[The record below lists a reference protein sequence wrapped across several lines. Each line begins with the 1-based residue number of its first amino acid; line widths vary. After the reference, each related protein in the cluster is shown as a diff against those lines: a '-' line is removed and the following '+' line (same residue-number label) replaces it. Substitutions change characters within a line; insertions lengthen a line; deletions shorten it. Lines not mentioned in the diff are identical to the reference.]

1 MGLLS
6 VPMKKPSEVDF
17 AKPLKTLVQSNYR
30 NLEPDQLNVINEA
43 IAELNTLRNTA
54 VWKVFDKQESGLEV
68 NYRYY
73 DQLSALESKI
83 PVQELQVP
91 FKWKDAFDKGSIFGG
106 RISLTLTSIAYE
118 RTCVLF
124 NLAALQSAVASS
136 QSTDTDEGLKQA
148 AKLFQQSASI
158 FTFLKTL
165 ALATIQGEPTPD
177 LSQDSLTALGNLMLA
192 QAQEMFVIKAIK
204 DSMKDLVVAKLC
216 AQCEEL
222 YSEALRSMQRDGVR
236 ALWDKEWIPQVAG
249 RQAAM
254 HALTMLYHSKVSKA
268 NKAFGEE
275 ISRLQKAVELFK
287 TAQSRSSNPT
297 LFQEYANRAQK
308 SLAEAKKDNDF
319 IYNEIIPDVNNLPSP
334 GKAQLA
340 KVLPLAPPL
349 SEEFHDLFGALVPV
363 AVNQALA
370 ACEGRKSEMV
380 NGEIMRLREATSA
393 LNGLLSSLNLPAIV
407 EVTASGDSLPPSLQE
422 KASAV
427 REKGGIAQ
435 LKELIERLPELF
447 TRNKEILDEAFRM
460 MDEERDSDNQLRA
473 QFKDRWTRTSSD
485 KLAATFRANG
495 EKYRTIINN
504 ATAAEKVIR
513 EKFATHKHGL
523 ELLSMTADQLAKEIP
538 SAGAGSNS
546 QASNSS
552 AAQTL
557 RALMESVETMK
568 AERECIESELK
579 GLTIDLKDRFLSA
592 LSTEGVIN
600 EPAISL
606 SEIGKVIGPLQEQVG
621 ETLARQQV
629 LSTEVREAHERFV
642 SESGVSTDQ
651 RDRTLSELAAAYDV
665 FTELQGYLQE
675 GETFYNGL
683 TEILLVY
690 QSKISDYCF
699 ARKTEKEELMKD
711 LTHES
716 SRQASV
722 APTPVIPTHHTSTTA
737 SNEPASTSASA
748 PASAAPPASA
758 AGGTAPAPYPQQM
771 QGIPMAAA
779 YGGNMAAMGGFT
791 GYVPPPM
798 PQGFNPYGTL
808 PYPSAYTGFP
818 PATMVPPAY
827 YGTYPGAYGAQHHQQ
842 QQQQQPQPGAPGA
855 PPNQMGW

>member
-6 VPMKKPSEVDF
+6 VPMKKPSEVDL
-17 AKPLKTLVQSNYR
+17 AKPLKTLIQSNYR
-30 NLEPDQLNVINEA
+30 NLEAQQMNAISEA
-43 IAELNTLRNTA
+43 ISELNQLRNTA
-54 VWKVFDKQESGLEV
+54 VWKVFDKQESGLEL

-73 DQLSALESKI
+73 DQLCALESKI
-83 PVQELQVP
+83 PAQELQVP

-106 RISLTLTSIAYE
+106 RMSLTLTSIGYE

-124 NLAALQSAVASS
+124 NLAALQSAVASN
-136 QSTDTDEGLKQA
+136 QSVDNDEGLKQA

-158 FTFLKTL
+158 FSYLKTL
-165 ALATIQGEPTPD
+165 ASAMIQGEPTPD
-177 LSQDSLTALGNLMLA
+177 LSQDSLTALGNLMIA
-192 QAQEMFVIKAIK
+192 QAQEMFVIKAIR
-204 DSMKDLVVAKLC
+204 DNMKDLVVAKLC

-222 YSEALRSMQRDGVR
+222 YSEALRSMQRDSLR

-254 HALTMLYHSKVSKA
+254 HALTMLYHSQVSKA

-308 SLAEAKKDNDF
+308 SLADAKKDNDF
-319 IYNEIIPDVNNLPSP
+319 IYNEIIPDVNNLPGP

-340 KVLPLAPPL
+340 KILPLTTPL
-349 SEEFHDLFGALVPV
+349 SEDFRDLFTALVPV

-370 ACEGRKSEMV
+370 ACDGRKSEMV
-380 NGEIMRLREATSA
+380 NGEIMRLREATTA

-407 EVTASGDSLPPSLQE
+407 EVTATGDSLPPSLQE
-422 KASAV
+422 KATAV
-427 REKGGIAQ
+427 REKGGIQQ
-435 LKELIERLPELF
+435 LTDLIERLPELF

-460 MDEERDSDNQLRA
+460 LDEERDSDNQLRA
-473 QFKDRWTRTSSD
+473 QFKDRWTRTPSD
-485 KLAATFRANG
+485 KLAGTFRVNG

-504 ATAAEKVIR
+504 ATSADKVIR
-513 EKFATHKHGL
+513 EKFATHKRGL
-523 ELLSMTADQLAKEIP
+523 ELLSMTADQLTKEIP

-552 AAQTL
+552 AAQAL
-557 RALMESVETMK
+557 RSLMESVDTMK

-579 GLTIDLKDRFLSA
+579 SLTIDLKERFLSA
-592 LSTEGVIN
+592 LATEGVIN
-600 EPAISL
+600 EAAISL

-629 LSTEVREAHERFV
+629 LTTEIREAHERFV
-642 SESGVSTDQ
+642 SQSGVSTDQ

-683 TEILLVY
+683 TEILLVF

-716 SRQASV
+716 SRQAPV
-722 APTPVIPTHHTSTTA
+722 AMTPVIPTHHTSTTA
-737 SNEPASTSASA
+737 SSSSVDSAAAASTASA
-748 PASAAPPASA
+748 PTSTSSAPAA
-758 AGGTAPAPYPQQM
+758 APYPQQV
-771 QGIPMAAA
+771 QGIPVAAG
-779 YGGNMAAMGGFT
+779 YGGNMGAMPGFT

-818 PATMVPPAY
+818 PATMIPPAY
-827 YGTYPGAYGAQHHQQ
+827 YGTYPGAYGAQHQQ
-842 QQQQQPQPGAPGA
+842 HPQGGAPGA
-855 PPNQMGW
+855 PNPNHPPMGW

>member
-1 MGLLS
+1 MELLS
-6 VPMKKPSEVDF
+6 VPLKKPSEVDV
-17 AKPLKTLVQSNYR
+17 AKPLKTLIQSNYQ
-30 NLEPDQLNVINEA
+30 NLEADKLNAINEA
-43 IAELNTLRNTA
+43 ISELNTLRNAA
-54 VWKVFDKQESGLEV
+54 VWKVFDKQESGLEL

-73 DQLSALESKI
+73 DQLCALEAKI

-106 RISLTLTSIAYE
+106 RISLTLTSLGYE

-124 NLAALQSAVASS
+124 NIAALQSCVAAG
-136 QSTDTDEGLKQA
+136 QSVDNDEGLKQA
-148 AKLFQQSASI
+148 TKLFQQSAGI
-158 FTFLKTL
+158 FSYLKTL
-165 ALATIQGEPTPD
+165 ASATIQGEPTPD

-204 DSMKDLVVAKLC
+204 DNMKELVVAKLC

-222 YSEALRSMQRDGVR
+222 YSEALRSMQRDSVR
-236 ALWDKEWIPQVAG
+236 ALWEKEWIPQVAG

-254 HALTMLYHSKVSKA
+254 HALTMLYHSLVSKG

-275 ISRLQKAVELFK
+275 ISRLQKAVELFR
-287 TAQSRSSNPT
+287 TAQSRASKPT
-297 LFQEYANRAQK
+297 LFQEYANRAARN
-308 SLAEAKKDNDF
+308 LAEAKKDNDF
-319 IYNEIIPDVNNLPSP
+319 IYNEIIPDVNSLPGP

-340 KVLPLAPPL
+340 KVLPVPAHL
-349 SEEFHDLFGALVPV
+349 SEGSRDLFTALVPV

-370 ACEGRKSEMV
+370 ACEGRKSELV
-380 NGEIMRLREATSA
+380 NGEIMRLREATTA

-422 KASAV
+422 KATAV
-427 REKGGIAQ
+427 REKGGISQ
-435 LKELIERLPELF
+435 LKDLIERLPELF

-460 MDEERDSDNQLRA
+460 LDEERDSDNQLRA
-473 QFKDRWTRTSSD
+473 QFKDRWTRTPSD
-485 KLAATFRANG
+485 KLAGTFRANG
-495 EKYRTIINN
+495 DKYRTIINN
-504 ATAAEKVIR
+504 ATAADKLIR
-513 EKFATHKHGL
+513 EKFATHRHGL

-538 SAGAGSNS
+538 SAGAGASS

-552 AAQTL
+552 AAQRL
-557 RALMESVETMK
+557 RSLLESVDTIK

-579 GLTIDLKDRFLSA
+579 SLTVDLKDRFLST

-621 ETLARQQV
+621 ETLARQQT
-629 LSTEVREAHERFV
+629 LSADIREAHEKFV
-642 SESGVSTDQ
+642 AESGVSTDQ
-651 RDRTLSELAAAYDV
+651 RDNMLTKLAAAYDV

-683 TEILLVY
+683 TEILLVF
-690 QSKISDYCF
+690 QSKISDFCF

-716 SRQASV
+716 SRQAPV
-722 APTPVIPTHHTSTTA
+722 AVTPVIPTHHTSTTA
-737 SNEPASTSASA
+737 SAEPTASASA
-748 PASAAPPASA
+748 PSA
-758 AGGTAPAPYPQQM
+758 GPAPYPQQM
-771 QGIPMAAA
+771 QNIPAMGA
-779 YGGNMAAMGGFT
+779 YGGGVAPSAGFT

-798 PQGFNPYGTL
+798 PQGFNPYATL
-808 PYPSAYTGFP
+808 PYPTAFTGFP
-818 PATMVPPAY
+818 SATPMMPQAY
-827 YGTYPGAYGAQHHQQ
+827 YGTYPGAYGGQHQQ
-842 QQQQQPQPGAPGA
+842 QQPGAPGA
-855 PPNQMGW
+855 PNPNNPMGW

>member
-1 MGLLS
+1 MELLS
-6 VPMKKPSEVDF
+6 VPLKKPAEVDV
-17 AKPLKTLVQSNYR
+17 AKPLKTLIQSNYQ
-30 NLEPDQLNVINEA
+30 NLEAEKLNAINEA
-43 IAELNTLRNTA
+43 ISELNTQRNTA
-54 VWKVFDKQESGLEV
+54 VWKVFDKLESGLEL

-73 DQLSALESKI
+73 DQLCALESKI

-106 RISLTLTSIAYE
+106 RISLTLTSLGYE

-124 NLAALQSAVASS
+124 NIAALQSCVASS
-136 QSTDTDEGLKQA
+136 QSVDNDEGLKQA
-148 AKLFQQSASI
+148 AKLFQQSAGI
-158 FTFLKTL
+158 FSFLKTL
-165 ALATIQGEPTPD
+165 ASATIQGEPTPD

-204 DSMKDLVVAKLC
+204 DNMKDLVVAKLC

-222 YSEALRSMQRDGVR
+222 YSEALRSMQRDSVR
-236 ALWDKEWIPQVAG
+236 ALWDKEWIPQIAG

-254 HALTMLYHSKVSKA
+254 HALTMLYHSLVSKA

-275 ISRLQKAVELFK
+275 ISRLQKAVELFR
-287 TAQSRSSNPT
+287 TAQSRASKPT
-297 LFQEYANRAQK
+297 LFQEYANRAAK
-308 SLAEAKKDNDF
+308 NLAEAKKDNDF
-319 IYNEIIPDVNNLPSP
+319 IYNEIIPDVNNLPGP

-340 KVLPLAPPL
+340 KVLPVPAHL
-349 SEEFHDLFGALVPV
+349 SEGFRDIFMALVPV

-380 NGEIMRLREATSA
+380 NGEIMRLREATTA
-393 LNGLLSSLNLPAIV
+393 MNGLLSSLNLPAIV

-422 KASAV
+422 KATAV
-427 REKGGIAQ
+427 REQGGIVQ
-435 LKELIERLPELF
+435 LKDLIERLPELF

-460 MDEERDSDNQLRA
+460 LDEERDSDNQLRA

-485 KLAATFRANG
+485 KLSGTFRGNG
-495 EKYRTIINN
+495 DKYRIIINN
-504 ATAAEKVIR
+504 ATAADKVIR
-513 EKFATHKHGL
+513 EKFATHRRGL

-538 SAGAGSNS
+538 SAGSSVSSS

-552 AAQTL
+552 AGQRL
-557 RALMESVETMK
+557 RSLMESVETLK

-579 GLTIDLKDRFLSA
+579 SLTIDLKERFLSA

-600 EPAISL
+600 EPALSL

-621 ETLARQQV
+621 ETLARQQT
-629 LSTEVREAHERFV
+629 LAADIREAHEKFV
-642 SESGVSTDQ
+642 SESGLSTDK
-651 RDRTLSELAAAYDV
+651 RDKAMSELAAAYDV

-683 TEILLVY
+683 TEILLVF

-716 SRQASV
+716 SRQAPV
-722 APTPVIPTHHTSTTA
+722 AVTPVIPTHHTSTSA
-737 SNEPASTSASA
+737 PVSGASA
-748 PASAAPPASA
+748 PSSSGSFGG
-758 AGGTAPAPYPQQM
+758 AGPTPYPQQV
-771 QGIPMAAA
+771 QGMPMAAGA
-779 YGGNMAAMGGFT
+779 YGGGVAPSAGFT

-798 PQGFNPYGTL
+798 PQGFNPYATL
-808 PYPSAYTGFP
+808 PYPAAFTGFP
-818 PATMVPPAY
+818 PAAGMLPQAY
-827 YGTYPGAYGAQHHQQ
+827 YGTYPGAYGAQQHQQ
-842 QQQQQPQPGAPGA
+842 QQPGAPGA
-855 PPNQMGW
+855 PNPNNPMGW

>member
-6 VPMKKPSEVDF
+6 VPLKKPSEVDL

-30 NLEPDQLNVINEA
+30 NLAPEQLNVINDA
-43 IAELNTLRNTA
+43 ISELNQLRNTA
-54 VWKVFDKQESGLEV
+54 VWKVFDKQESGLEL

-73 DQLSALESKI
+73 DQLTALESKI

-106 RISLTLTSIAYE
+106 RISLTLTSIGYE

-124 NLAALQSAVASS
+124 NLAALQSAVASN
-136 QSTDTDEGLKQA
+136 QSVDNDEGLKQA

-165 ALATIQGEPTPD
+165 ASATIQGEPTPD

-204 DSMKDLVVAKLC
+204 DNMKDLVVAKLC

-222 YSEALRSMQRDGVR
+222 YSETLRSMQRDSVR
-236 ALWDKEWIPQVAG
+236 PLWDKEWIPQVAG

-254 HALTMLYHSKVSKA
+254 HALTMLYHSKVSQA

-297 LFQEYANRAQK
+297 LFQEYAQRAQK
-308 SLAEAKKDNDF
+308 SLADAKKDNDF

-340 KVLPLAPPL
+340 KVLPMATHL
-349 SEEFHDLFGALVPV
+349 SEEFRDLFTALVPV

-370 ACEGRKSEMV
+370 ACEGRKTELV
-380 NGEIMRLREATSA
+380 NGEIMRLREATTA

-407 EVTASGDSLPPSLQE
+407 EVTATGDSLPPSLQE

-427 REKGGIAQ
+427 REKGGIRQ

-460 MDEERDSDNQLRA
+460 LDEERDSDNQLRA
-473 QFKDRWTRTSSD
+473 QFKDRWTRTPSD
-485 KLAATFRANG
+485 KLAGTFRANG

-504 ATAAEKVIR
+504 ATAADKVIR

-523 ELLSMTADQLAKEIP
+523 ELLSMATDQLAKEIP
-538 SAGAGSNS
+538 SAGAGASS

-552 AAQTL
+552 AAQAL
-557 RALMESVETMK
+557 RTLMESVETMK
-568 AERECIESELK
+568 AERECIEAELK
-579 GLTIDLKDRFLSA
+579 SLTIDLKERFLGA

-606 SEIGKVIGPLQEQVG
+606 SEIGKLIGPLQEQVG
-621 ETLARQQV
+621 ETVARQQV
-629 LSTEVREAHERFV
+629 LSTEIREAHERFV

-683 TEILLVY
+683 TEILLVF

-716 SRQASV
+716 SRQAV
-722 APTPVIPTHHTSTTA
+722 PATPIIPTHHTSTTA
-737 SNEPASTSASA
+737 MNDLGSSSSA
-748 PASAAPPASA
+748 PSSSAPPAAAAAA
-758 AGGTAPAPYPQQM
+758 AGPTPYPQQM

-779 YGGNMAAMGGFT
+779 YGGNMAAMGGGFT
-791 GYVPPPM
+791 GYAPPPM

-818 PATMVPPAY
+818 PATMVPPPY
-827 YGTYPGAYGAQHHQQ
+827 YGTYPGAYGAQH
-842 QQQQQPQPGAPGA
+842 QQQPPQGAPGA
-855 PPNQMGW
+855 PNSNNPMGW

>member
-6 VPMKKPSEVDF
+6 VPLKKPSEVDL
-17 AKPLKTLVQSNYR
+17 AKPLKTLIQSNYR
-30 NLEPDQLNVINEA
+30 NLEAQQMNAIGEA
-43 IAELNTLRNTA
+43 ISELNQLRNTA
-54 VWKVFDKQESGLEV
+54 VWKVFDKQESGLEL

-73 DQLSALESKI
+73 DQLCALESKI
-83 PVQELQVP
+83 PAQELQVP

-106 RISLTLTSIAYE
+106 RMSLTLTSIGYE

-124 NLAALQSAVASS
+124 NLAALQSVVASS
-136 QSTDTDEGLKQA
+136 QSIENDEGLKQA

-158 FTFLKTL
+158 FSHLKTL
-165 ALATIQGEPTPD
+165 SSAMIQGEPTPD
-177 LSQDSLTALGNLMLA
+177 LSQDSLAALANLMIA
-192 QAQEMFVIKAIK
+192 QAQEMFVIKAIR
-204 DSMKDLVVAKLC
+204 DNMKDLVVAKLC

-222 YSEALRSMQRDGVR
+222 YSEALRSMQRDSLR

-254 HALTMLYHSKVSKA
+254 HALTLLYHSKVSKA

-308 SLAEAKKDNDF
+308 SLADAKKDNDF
-319 IYNEIIPDVNNLPSP
+319 IYNEIIPDVNNLPGP

-340 KVLPLAPPL
+340 KVLPLATPM
-349 SEEFHDLFGALVPV
+349 SEDFRDLFTALVPV

-370 ACEGRKSEMV
+370 ACDGRKSELV
-380 NGEIMRLREATSA
+380 NGEIMRLREATTA

-427 REKGGIAQ
+427 REKGGIGQ
-435 LKELIERLPELF
+435 LTDLIERLPELF

-460 MDEERDSDNQLRA
+460 LDEERDSDNQLRA
-473 QFKDRWTRTSSD
+473 QFKDRWTRTPSE
-485 KLAATFRANG
+485 KLAGTFRANG
-495 EKYRTIINN
+495 DKYRTIINN
-504 ATAAEKVIR
+504 ATSADKVIR
-513 EKFATHKHGL
+513 EKFATHKRGL
-523 ELLSMTADQLAKEIP
+523 ELLSMTADQLTKEIP
-538 SAGAGSNS
+538 SAGAGSKS

-552 AAQTL
+552 AAQAL
-557 RALMESVETMK
+557 RTLMESVETMK
-568 AERECIESELK
+568 VERECIESELK
-579 GLTIDLKDRFLSA
+579 SLTIDLKERFLGA
-592 LSTEGVIN
+592 LATEGVIN

-629 LSTEVREAHERFV
+629 LTTEIREAHERFV

-683 TEILLVY
+683 TEILLVF

-716 SRQASV
+716 SRQAPV
-722 APTPVIPTHHTSTTA
+722 AVTPVIPTHHTSTTA
-737 SNEPASTSASA
+737 SPSSFESAAAASA
-748 PASAAPPASA
+748 PSSSSSAPAA
-758 AGGTAPAPYPQQM
+758 APYPQQM
-771 QGIPMAAA
+771 QGMPVAAG
-779 YGGNMAAMGGFT
+779 YGGNMGAM
-791 GYVPPPM
+791 
-798 PQGFNPYGTL
+798 
-808 PYPSAYTGFP
+808 SAYTGFP
-818 PATMVPPAY
+818 PAAMMPPAY
-827 YGTYPGAYGAQHHQQ
+827 YGTYPGAYGAQHQQ
-842 QQQQQPQPGAPGA
+842 QQHPQQGGAPGA
-855 PPNQMGW
+855 PNPNHPPMGW